1 MASNEQS
8 FVVGFTRLDGTF
20 RHAEVKKGTK
30 LKALLMKFG
39 YAESELNATVRD
51 ARVNGEDIEGG
62 LDYELK
68 KDDVIAIVPNVKGG
82 KA

>member
-1 MASNEQS
+1 MASNQS

-20 RHAEVKKGTK
+20 RHAEVKPGTK

-51 ARVNGEDIEGG
+51 ARVNGEDIVNG
-62 LDYELK
+62 LEYELK

-82 KA
+82 AR